1 MPAGLSHLLVA
12 SLMIIN
18 CSGIEDLLD
27 DHELFSEW
35 DIPTAEEVAHFLLS
49 SPSPN
54 HSHPT
59 DGQDDLEVQA
69 ASGALGDARSVHAF
83 CIPVVQ
89 SIENRPARHPVG
101 PLQWQSEADKRQSRL
116 LPHTDIPIPEAA
128 RKNLKRKHPQPSSPP
143 NTRDSSSEMDSPVY
157 APLLFVREARA
168 RHLATRTGH
177 SIACVAPSG
186 FHGRTGHSI
195 PCVAPSGFHGMME
208 QSGHWSPL
216 FPLVASSIS
225 NRDLVNQEAKWFF
238 QKSANSISEGP
249 ADPQDSLRIAE
260 AGATA
265 DCMPYY
271 AEPFDVFRFDGIMDQ
286 SSASSPALSPSTTS
300 RVVNPAHQTGPS
312 FPQTTADSM
321 GSCGPKTHP
330 PCARAPEKLVLNPQK
345 LSSVAQAQSRQESR
359 LERLVFDRE
368 VFNYPDSSLRND
380 PARKKILE
388 LLDLFST
395 RYSQEKLVM
404 TEAQFA
410 TYHFNLTRAT
420 KPSHQQPQ
428 KETSEKTEGATNP
441 DYVARFSTAQSIF
454 LSNME
459 LWIAHWQKIPDF
471 ECHRLVEWI
480 HDSKTIRQRV
490 LPCAYI
496 LFVEMIS
503 TIVPK
508 SAEEEEDRSMGSEL
522 TLAFRIFETT
532 SGPVGH
538 RKRRSDSKQASVVQ
552 SNESRPH
559 QPHISADSTMKA
571 MLWRLL
577 EVWLRASRKSFFE
590 ATQHHGRLSQS
601 TKAFFNNI
609 FCYSIEALTDRFRT
623 K

>member
-18 CSGIEDLLD
+18 CSGIEDLID

-69 ASGALGDARSVHAF
+69 ASGALGDARSVHPF

-89 SIENRPARHPVG
+89 SIENRPARHSVG
-101 PLQWQSEADKRQSRL
+101 PLQWQSEADKWQSRL
-116 LPHTDIPIPEAA
+116 PPHTDIPIPEAA
-128 RKNLKRKHPQPSSPP
+128 RINLKRKHPQPSSPP
-143 NTRDSSSEMDSPVY
+143 NTVTRDSSSEMDSPVY

-177 SIACVAPSG
+177 SIPCVAPSG

-208 QSGHWSPL
+208 QSGHWNPL
-216 FPLVASSIS
+216 FPLVASRSMS
-225 NRDLVNQEAKWFF
+225 NRDPVNLQEAKWFF

-300 RVVNPAHQTGPS
+300 Q
-312 FPQTTADSM
+312 
-321 GSCGPKTHP
+321 
-330 PCARAPEKLVLNPQK
+330 LVLNPQK

-359 LERLVFDRE
+359 LERLVFDSE
-368 VFNYPDSSLRND
+368 VFDYPDSSLRND
-380 PARKKILE
+380 PARNKILE

-420 KPSHQQPQ
+420 KPSHQQPKNQ
-428 KETSEKTEGATNP
+428 TSEKTEGATNP
-441 DYVARFSTAQSIF
+441 DYIARFSTAQSIF

-459 LWIAHWQKIPDF
+459 LWIAHWQTIPDF

-508 SAEEEEDRSMGSEL
+508 CPKEEEEEEDRSMGSDL
-522 TLAFRIFETT
+522 TVAFRIFETT

-559 QPHISADSTMKA
+559 QPRISADSTMKA

-601 TKAFFNNI
+601 MKAFFNNI
-609 FCYSIEALTDRFRT
+609 FCYSIEALTDRF
-623 K
+623 KIK